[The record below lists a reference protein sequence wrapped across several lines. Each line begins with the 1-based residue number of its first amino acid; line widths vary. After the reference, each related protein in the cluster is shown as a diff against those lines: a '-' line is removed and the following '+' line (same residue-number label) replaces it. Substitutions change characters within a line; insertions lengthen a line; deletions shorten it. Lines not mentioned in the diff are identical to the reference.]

1 MREPIALDVAEYRA
15 GLACSLHETIM
26 EKACNE
32 CSPQLIDLI
41 SLACDINQEVH
52 QSLRAATGVNHV
64 A

>member
-1 MREPIALDVAEYRA
+1 MREPIALDVAEYRT
-15 GLACSLHETIM
+15 GLACSLYETIM

-52 QSLRAATGVNHV
+52 RSLMAATGVNH
-64 A
+64 AA